1 MALSKIS
8 FKRYFYPR
16 SPVSCLVRLWQCL
29 RPGDAFGDAFIGDAF
44 GDAFGESF
52 SDAFIGD
59 TFIGDA
65 FIGDT
70 FIGDAFIGDAFIGDS
85 FIGDAFVGDAFV
97 GDNFIGDA
105 FIGDTLAVGFAVPG
119 SPFGCM
125 LMRREKCSE
134 RCKYFWQKE
143 FSLGRRKLRIALTLL
158 VHSQRVAFL
167 CTMLFTVCT
176 V

>member
-59 TFIGDA
+59 T
-65 FIGDT
+65 
-70 FIGDAFIGDAFIGDS
+70 FIGDAFIGDS